1 MEHMQVESS
10 RVGAYIA
17 KKCGYRFDAR
27 KAVYGE
33 EGSYCWDA
41 VAAAYLLYP
50 QLFEDVPVRC
60 SIEEEQLRTGFLNPS
75 KQGDT
80 VLNLPRAKDAAA
92 FRQNLYESWSALQL
106 TPFQNMET
114 DR

>member
-1 MEHMQVESS
+1 MQVESS

-50 QLFEDVPVRC
+50 QLFEDVPVSC

-80 VLNLPRAKDAAA
+80 VLNFPRAKDAAA